1 MFQSTTLNYISL
13 ISSDSNYTATDNY
26 ILPVPVAEA
35 AAVEE
40 EDCGTPFVRVLVVV
54 EEALSVPAEMMDTVP
69 EVAMGD
75 IHTDSETVDILADSA
90 VAGNLVDSEVVH
102 IPADS
107 VGGVAGEDR
116 NTQTEVVAE
125 NNYKYWIEAL
135 RVFELAEGF
144 EGEVCFRS

>member
-1 MFQSTTLNYISL
+1 MFQSMTLNYISL
-13 ISSDSNYTATDNY
+13 ISSDSNYTVTDNH

-40 EDCGTPFVRVLVVV
+40 EGCGIPFVRVLVVV

-90 VAGNLVDSEVVH
+90 VAGNLVGSEVVH
-102 IPADS
+102 IPEDS
-107 VGGVAGEDR
+107 AGGVAGEDR

-125 NNYKYWIEAL
+125 NNYKYWIGAL
-135 RVFELAEGF
+135 RVFELAEEF
-144 EGEVCFRS
+144 EGEICFRS